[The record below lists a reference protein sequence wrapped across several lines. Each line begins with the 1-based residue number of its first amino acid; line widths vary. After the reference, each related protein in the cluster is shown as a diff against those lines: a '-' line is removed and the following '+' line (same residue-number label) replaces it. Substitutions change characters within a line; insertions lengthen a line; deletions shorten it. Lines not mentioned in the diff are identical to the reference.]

1 MEKVITKLKLDRN
14 SNLELLRIILM
25 IMIIFHHFAVHGG
38 FYYGYQEFSFNHLWH
53 YFLESGGKIATNTYV
68 LITGYF
74 LVKDKCIFNLK
85 KILKFYGE
93 LIFYSLTIFFVFIIF
108 NKETFTL
115 DNFI

>member
-38 FYYGYQEFSFNHLWH
+38 FYYEYQEFSFNHLWH
-53 YFLESGGKIATNTYV
+53 YFLESGGKIATNTYI

-93 LIFYSLTIFFVFIIF
+93 LIFYSLTIFLYLFSLI
-108 NKETFTL
+108 KKL
-115 DNFI
+115 LL